1 MKKIVKELE
10 KTIDKISGRLLCI
23 GINNEYLLNKIKNN
37 VNILYCDFLNADVG
51 SRMKIG
57 KKRKKHE
64 KNISIKDF
72 KKYFKKRRIDYTI
85 SNINDIEKYLPRFI
99 PDSIY
104 ITKNFIYIYGDIN
117 YDYEKIV
124 KKYKRYTDKIDVI
137 KTSDS
142 FLLKIDVTNTKSKY
156 FKDKLYYI
164 IDNLE
169 IFADKIGD
177 ILVG

>member
-23 GINNEYLLNKIKNN
+23 GINNEYLLNKIRNN
-37 VNILYCDFLNADVG
+37 ENILYCNFLNADVSSG
-51 SRMKIG
+51 TKIG
-57 KKRKKHE
+57 KKRKKRE
-64 KNISIKDF
+64 KNISIKEF
-72 KKYFKKRRIDYTI
+72 KKYFKKKRIDYTI
-85 SNINDIEKYLPRFI
+85 SNISDIEKYLPRFI

-104 ITKNFIYIYGDIN
+104 ITRKIIYFYGDIN
-117 YDYEKIV
+117 YDYEKII
-124 KKYKRYTDKIDVI
+124 KKYKRYTDKIEVI

-142 FLLKIDVTNTKSKY
+142 FLLKIDVNNTKNKF

-164 IDNLE
+164 VDNLE